1 MFVVDAQMNAE
12 YSSSSFFDL
21 GYSLP
26 MSTTEAKEDKA
37 TEGKKAG
44 PDAPPVNIGW
54 DSHEA
59 VVRDSKYLNSLAE

>member
-1 MFVVDAQMNAE
+1 MYESRILIVIFLN
-12 YSSSSFFDL
+12 L

-59 VVRDSKYLNSLAE
+59 VVRDKTDILNSLAE